1 MSYSA
6 CSNSALLAPSGYIEG
21 AIGYSFTPVISTA
34 VLTNSAATL
43 VAFPDIT
50 LPKGVW
56 LLSGTLQIDVP
67 GGQTIASGS
76 YAQVEKN
83 GVAVTQVNFFTPES
97 YFSFCLSVV
106 VVSDGNDTIGLNV
119 DVTTS
124 AGGQWELGAGSP
136 PACLLNITRIA

>member
-21 AIGYSFTPVISTA
+21 AIGYSFTPVLSTG
-34 VLTNSAATL
+34 VNVNSGVQAS
-43 VAFPDIT
+43 AFTDIT

-56 LLSGTLQIDVP
+56 LLSGTLQVDAT
-67 GGQTIASGS
+67 GGTIAAG

-83 GVAVTQVNFFTPES
+83 GAAVTQVNFFTPEQ
-97 YFSFCLSVV
+97 YISFCLSVV

-119 DVTTS
+119 EASTS
-124 AGGQWELGAGSP
+124 GGAQWELGAGSP
-136 PACLLNITRIA
+136 TSCLINITRIA

>member
-21 AIGYSFTPVISTA
+21 AIGYSFTPAIDTA
-34 VLTNSAATL
+34 VLTNSA
-43 VAFPDIT
+43 VALAAFTDIT

-67 GGQTIASGS
+67 GGQTIASG

-83 GVAVTQVNFFTPES
+83 SVAVTQVNFFTPES

-119 DVTTS
+119 AVTTS